1 MAKEFEVYKDNEYKL
16 VLSANGIY
24 TLSEFEDGNWYAS
37 ATGPHKYI
45 MMVLEENKLDRII
58 SAIT

>member
-1 MAKEFEVYKDNEYKL
+1 MKQFEVYKDNEYKL
-16 VLSANGIY
+16 TLFANGTY
-24 TLSEFEDGNWYAS
+24 TLWEVEDGKWYGS

-45 MMVLEENKLDRII
+45 LMVLRDYKLDRII

>member
-1 MAKEFEVYKDNEYKL
+1 MKEFEVYKDNEYKL
-16 VLSANGIY
+16 ILKANGMY
-24 TLSEFEDGNWYAS
+24 TLYEFENGKWYGS

-45 MMVLEENKLDRII
+45 LTVLRDYKLDRII

>member
-1 MAKEFEVYKDNEYKL
+1 MRVFEVYKDNEYKL
-16 VLSANGIY
+16 TLSANGTY
-24 TLSEFEDGNWYAS
+24 TLWEFEDSKWYGS

-45 MMVLEENKLDRII
+45 LMVLRDHKLDRII

>member
-1 MAKEFEVYKDNEYKL
+1 MKEFEVYRDNKHKL
-16 VLSANGIY
+16 VLSANGTY
-24 TLSEFEDGNWYAS
+24 TLYEFEGGKWYAS

-45 MMVLEENKLDRII
+45 LMVLLEHDLPRII

>member
-1 MAKEFEVYKDNEYKL
+1 MREFEVYKDKDYKL
-16 VLSANGIY
+16 ILYANGMY
-24 TLSEFEDGNWYAS
+24 TLYEFEDDKWYAS

-45 MMVLEENKLDRII
+45 MLVLKEHNLGRII